1 MPDTVIARVERYEKE
16 NALPGIFDFA
26 DRNGVLFEWNGD
38 VDECPEGILEEDDVI
53 LYPSIAAELPG
64 VELEHDSPR
73 PSIEPDLIPHGQA
86 EDAAARNANQE
97 PFDVVG
103 VEPVAV
109 IHAEDGEIDSHSH
122 QRCTTASGTRPTRP
136 LRLVRR
142 RTKR

>member
-1 MPDTVIARVERYEKE
+1 MPDTVIARVERFGKE

-73 PSIEPDLIPHGQA
+73 PSIEPDLLPHGQA

-136 LRLVRR
+136 L
-142 RTKR
+142 